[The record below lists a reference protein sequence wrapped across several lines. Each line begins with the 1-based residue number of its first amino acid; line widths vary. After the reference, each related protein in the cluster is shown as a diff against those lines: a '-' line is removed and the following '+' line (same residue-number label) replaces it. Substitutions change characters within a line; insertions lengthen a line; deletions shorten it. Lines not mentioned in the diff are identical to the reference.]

1 MRKGKILNLSWDK
14 VDFENRVI
22 RIDHTKNGEYRAIP
36 MNQRLF
42 ETLKMVDN
50 HSNFVFHR
58 EDGARFG
65 NVRTAFNAAV
75 RRSGIEKYRF
85 HDMRHTFATR
95 LVMAGADLRSV
106 QELLGHKTIS
116 MTMRYSHPTPKH
128 RMWSVEL
135 LDLQKKTTTISTT
148 VPEEKHRSSV
158 GLNESS
164 TTKLT
169 CARSS
174 AG

>member
-1 MRKGKILNLSWDK
+1 
-14 VDFENRVI
+14 
-22 RIDHTKNGEYRAIP
+22 
-36 MNQRLF
+36 
-42 ETLKMVDN
+42 MVDN
-50 HSNFVFHR
+50 HSDFVFHR

-75 RRSGIEKYRF
+75 RRSGIEKFRF

-128 RMWSVEL
+128 RMWAVEL
-135 LDLQKKTTTISTT
+135 LDSPKLSTISST

-158 GLNESS
+158 GLNELS